1 MRQGRRQRAQNAANA
16 PRTPATR
23 PGRPQ
28 RAQDAPNAPRTPPTR
43 LGRHYDAL
51 CKHPVSLGRANAYAC
66 RPMDLGSLD
75 RMLCALSYK
84 LLQFHR
90 TSGSFAL
97 AHIECLQNLP
107 ELQSLDRK
115 TQLEHAPA
123 INTWVHTA
131 KSIWSS
137 QRSLH
142 NTPIFRLLLK
152 VAVNGTHQCDS
163 FNFCGS
169 FGPQHFYMLLH
180 EAWTR

>member
-1 MRQGRRQRAQNAANA
+1 MRQGRPRCAKGAANA
-16 PRTPATR
+16 PRTPPTR

-97 AHIECLQNLP
+97 VHIECLQNLP

-152 VAVNGTHQCDS
+152 VAVNGTHQCD
-163 FNFCGS
+163 FLNF
-169 FGPQHFYMLLH
+169 
-180 EAWTR
+180 